1 MMEVQ
6 VLTAEMQAR
15 IIKFYVQEKLDIE
28 NYGAARMIYTLEDE
42 LRDYLVEK
50 GIELD
55 SSTCYIVKIAMG
67 VGGVN
72 QIAAEVKTYR
82 NFGDEGYLA
91 AIPAAGRFVEI
102 MERVNPVDISFR
114 DFLDIDE
121 ANLFCEVNGIEDD
134 VLGLLKK
141 LEGDDDFIDLSNYDI
156 KYLENLYYKSDVE
169 EKIILDYDSMTFN
182 TIMSVINSLV
192 YIFGAT
198 GDCGQVGFNWKGDVV
213 AYDYGFYSD
222 SEKTQT
228 SRDSDMLAGND
239 DYLSTLAA
247 ALERTSNDRSV
258 NIAKIEDIIC
268 DDDKDDEYDEYGD
281 DEDEDEEASSNADEG
296 EVNDNEFD
304 IEWDDPANSY
314 SERMALASN

>member
-6 VLTAEMQAR
+6 VLTTEMQAR

-28 NYGAARMIYTLEDE
+28 NYGAARMIYTLADE
-42 LRDYLVEK
+42 LKDYLIEK

-55 SSTCYIVKIAMG
+55 NSTCYIVKIAMG

-72 QIAAEVKTYR
+72 QIAAEVKTYK

-102 MERVNPVDISFR
+102 MERVNPVDYSFR

-121 ANLFCEVNGIEDD
+121 ATLFCEVNGIEDD
-134 VLGLLKK
+134 VLGLLRK
-141 LEGDDDFIDLSNYDI
+141 LEGDDVNLSDYDI

-192 YIFGAT
+192 HIFGAT
-198 GDCGQVGFNWKGDVV
+198 GDCGQVGFNWKGDIL

-228 SRDSDMLAGND
+228 SRDSDMLAGNE
-239 DYLSTLAA
+239 DYLFTLAA

-258 NIAKIEDIIC
+258 NIARIEDVIC
-268 DDDKDDEYDEYGD
+268 DDDEDDDDEYGD
-281 DEDEDEEASSNADEG
+281 EEDEDEEASSNADEG
-296 EVNDNEFD
+296 EVDDKEFD
-304 IEWDDPANSY
+304 VEWDDPINSY